1 MTLPNHTL
9 ARIGAGILGLVAA
22 SSFAGP
28 ALAAEDAADL
38 EVRAA
43 GTTIAADAAGKF
55 STISLI
61 NNSDIGATAVLVVLD
76 ISKLD
81 TDKVDIDESGC
92 SPREDDVIRC
102 GLEGGVLPAG
112 ADLDWV
118 LPLTRKEG
126 ATGSAGELTVS
137 VLHEGIDP
145 NPDNNSVTVE
155 VKVGDKG
162 VDLGVIAN
170 DVLQELDL
178 AKSTNVPVFT
188 EDAIHPGDTAAVIGV
203 AINQGDMTAD
213 GVKVSVTLPKRV
225 TFAATEEGCTYSAD
239 NRTITCDYDQ
249 IVLVPVTAGGED
261 FPAAAFWFPIKV
273 AEGVTAP
280 VALRGGTFGVAALAQ
295 VDEEQ
300 ASTLSQEAA
309 PKLPGNVRL
318 LNGDE
323 VPDVDPSDNVDG
335 FSVIVA
341 AKGGS
346 GGGDGDDGDGDGL
359 PVTGVQAGLIAG
371 VGAGVVALGGGL
383 VLLARRR
390 RVDLVPPADEE
401 PTA

>member
-1 MTLPNHTL
+1 MTMRNTL
-9 ARIGAGILGLVAA
+9 ARIAAGAVGLIAA
-22 SSFAGP
+22 TSFAAP
-28 ALAAEDAADL
+28 ALAADAADL

-61 NNSDIGATAVLVVLD
+61 NNSDVDATGVTVALD

-81 TDKVDIDESGC
+81 TDKIDIDESGC
-92 SPREDDVIRC
+92 SPRQDDVILC
-102 GLEGGVLPAG
+102 GIEGDVLPAG
-112 ADLDWV
+112 ADIDWV
-118 LPLTRKEG
+118 FPLTRKEG
-126 ATGSAGELTVS
+126 STGSAGELTVAIE
-137 VLHEGIDP
+137 HEGTDP

-155 VKVGDKG
+155 VKVGNKG

-170 DVLQELDL
+170 DVLQEIDL
-178 AKSTNVPVFT
+178 AESTSEPVFT

-213 GVKVSVTLPKRV
+213 GVKVSVALPEHV
-225 TFAATEEGCTYSAD
+225 TFAAEEEGCKYSPD
-239 NRTITCDYDQ
+239 NRTITCDYEQ
-249 IVLVPVTAGGED
+249 IGLAPLTAGGED
-261 FPAAAFWFPIKV
+261 LPPAAAFWFPIKV

-280 VALRGGTFGVAALAQ
+280 VALKGGTFAVAALAQ

-300 ASTLSQEAA
+300 ASTLSKETA
-309 PKLPGNVRL
+309 PKLPANVKL
-318 LNGDE
+318 LNDDE
-323 VPDVDPSDNVDG
+323 VRDVDPSDNVDG

-346 GGGDGDDGDGDGL
+346 GGGDGDDDGPGL
-359 PVTGVQAGLIAG
+359 PVTGVQAGLIGG
-371 VGAGVVALGGGL
+371 VGAGVVALGGALFL
-383 VLLARRR
+383 VARRR
-390 RVDLVPPADEE
+390 RVVLVTPGDEK